1 MTYRMMYKTQGCGA
15 AFMENV
21 QDREEFLRFRE
32 LLAKHMGFTTET
44 VNNKLFIYDKGKEF
58 GVYYADNK

>member
-1 MTYRMMYKTQGCGA
+1 
-15 AFMENV
+15 MENV
-21 QDREEFLRFRE
+21 QDRDEFLRFRD

-44 VNNKLFIYDKGKEF
+44 VNNKLFIYDRGKEF